1 MSTIADHCEGLPVIT
16 FEPGAVL
23 LPEGGSTGKLY
34 VLLAGTVEVLKGT
47 FQVNIVAERGAIFG
61 DMSALLGIPHMAT
74 VKARTA
80 GSAYLI
86 EGGAEFL
93 RANQQIAYL
102 LAQLLAQRLHGVTG
116 YLVDI
121 KRQFEDHAG
130 HLGIVDEILESLL
143 HNQRRTFTAGSD
155 REPDD
160 Y

>member
-1 MSTIADHCEGLPVIT
+1 VSTIADHCEGQPVIS

-34 VLLAGTVEVLKGT
+34 VLLEGTVEVLKGD
-47 FQVNIVAERGAIFG
+47 FQVNIVDDRGAIFG

-74 VKARTA
+74 VRAMTA
-80 GSAYLI
+80 GRAYVI
-86 EGGAEFL
+86 EGGAAYL
-93 RANQQIAYL
+93 HANKEISFL

-143 HNQRRTFTAGSD
+143 HNQRRAFTAGSD
-155 REPDD
+155 REPD

>member
-1 MSTIADHCEGLPVIT
+1 VSTIADLCEGLPVID

-23 LPEGGSTGKLY
+23 LPEGGSTGMLY
-34 VLLAGTVEVLKGT
+34 VLLEGTVEVMKGD
-47 FQVNIVAERGAIFG
+47 FQINIVADRGAIFG

-74 VKARTA
+74 VRAKTA

-86 EGGAEFL
+86 EGGAAFL
-93 RANQQIAYL
+93 QANKEIAFL

-143 HNQRRTFTAGSD
+143 HSQRRTFTAGSD
-155 REPDD
+155 REPD